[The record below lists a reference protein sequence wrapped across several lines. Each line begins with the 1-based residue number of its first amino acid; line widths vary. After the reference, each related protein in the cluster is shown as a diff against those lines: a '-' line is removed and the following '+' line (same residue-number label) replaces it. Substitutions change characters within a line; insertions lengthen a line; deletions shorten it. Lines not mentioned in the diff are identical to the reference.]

1 MLYHSLDRL
10 VTVAGGVGTEPS
22 SIFSTSAL
30 KPAGLGPDGF
40 SSCLGLSFVRSAA
53 QRRQRCV
60 NGQHCCV
67 FLSTA

>member
-30 KPAGLGPDGF
+30 TRP
-40 SSCLGLSFVRSAA
+40 VSA
-53 QRRQRCV
+53 R
-60 NGQHCCV
+60 
-67 FLSTA
+67 TASVAAWA